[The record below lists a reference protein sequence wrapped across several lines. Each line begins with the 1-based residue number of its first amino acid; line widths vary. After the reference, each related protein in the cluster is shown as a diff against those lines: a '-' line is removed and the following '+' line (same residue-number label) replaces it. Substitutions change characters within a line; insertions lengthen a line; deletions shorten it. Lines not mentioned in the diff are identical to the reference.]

1 MIWLA
6 KERNIQALLTEL
18 YVDREGKGDGR
29 EDFSR
34 CRRRAGGRAKEQ
46 MGRCKSCV
54 AAAAAAEGEEE
65 TESALSHSTT
75 LDAIQKES
83 EGEGGG
89 RDASRMR
96 KTVRISYMAS
106 IDDMP
111 LIAQRTRIKAYKV
124 GAFDL
129 TG

>member
-1 MIWLA
+1 M
-6 KERNIQALLTEL
+6 
-18 YVDREGKGDGR
+18 
-29 EDFSR
+29 
-34 CRRRAGGRAKEQ
+34 EQ

-54 AAAAAAEGEEE
+54 AAAAAAA
-65 TESALSHSTT
+65 ESALSHSTT

-96 KTVRISYMAS
+96 KTVRISYKAS
-106 IDDMP
+106 IADMP
-111 LIAQRTRIKAYKV
+111 LIAQRPRIKAYKV